1 MNVANFVI
9 HSMLRTAYLHIETVG
24 WGHVSDSI
32 GSLGFI
38 HFVLFT
44 TLLMCNAF
52 WIWNIYAEQYFSYFL
67 QVSYR
72 YFKGN
77 FVIFIRSGC

>member
-9 HSMLRTAYLHIETVG
+9 HSMLRTAYLLIETVG

-38 HFVLFT
+38 HFVLFYLCAMPFEYGT
-44 TLLMCNAF
+44 YML
-52 WIWNIYAEQYFSYFL
+52 EQYFSYFL

-77 FVIFIRSGC
+77 FVIFILSGC

>member
-1 MNVANFVI
+1 MNVVNFVI

-44 TLLMCNAF
+44 TLLYVQCLLNMEHICLY
-52 WIWNIYAEQYFSYFL
+52 NISLSFYKYHIDISKEIL
-67 QVSYR
+67 
-72 YFKGN
+72 
-77 FVIFIRSGC
+77 